1 MTRFTK
7 ERFRE
12 ICQGERPGDFGIL
25 GNGFHMFWPETLAMW
40 VERGAPTILE
50 TQIGGADGFP
60 AAVEDF
66 FHFDETHLLH
76 EIHSGIEAGSVML
89 NNFHG
94 TSFQDCSFLA
104 CPPYEP
110 EVIEEDELALV
121 FMNMARI
128 KQRLLKEKPFNMPQ
142 HLEYPVKDR
151 ATWNEYKKRLD
162 PDTPER
168 YPSNWNAFVERINRL
183 ECPVQMEIGGF
194 FGNINMW
201 VGTENL
207 MYLFYDD
214 PALIDEMM
222 STVLHLEIAM
232 VERVTKDIKVDLV
245 RYWEDMAYKSG
256 SMISPDM
263 VRRHMLPLYERLN
276 DVVRKS
282 GCDIIFLD
290 CDGNIEQLIPLW
302 LEAGIR
308 FMWPLECAAGMDA
321 VALRKKY
328 GKDIILGGGLDKREF
343 LRDKASLRKEVM
355 SKVPFLSETGPYFP
369 SPDHLVPID
378 MPFEHFCY
386 YINLLRQIRGDEMLS
401 F

>member
-1 MTRFTK
+1 MTGFTR

-12 ICQGERPGDFGIL
+12 ICHGERPGDFGIL
-25 GNGFHMFWPETLAMW
+25 GSGFNIFFPETLAMW
-40 VERGAPTILE
+40 VERGAPAIL
-50 TQIGGADGFP
+50 GAPVDASEVP
-60 AAVEDF
+60 EAVEDF
-66 FHFDETHLLH
+66 FQFDETYLLY
-76 EIHSGIEAGSVML
+76 EIHSGIEAGTVNL

-94 TSFQDCSFLA
+94 ASFQDYSFLV

-110 EVIEEDELALV
+110 EFIEEDELAIV
-121 FMNMARI
+121 FMNTARI
-128 KQRLLKEKPFNMPQ
+128 KQRVLKQQAFHMPQ

-168 YPSNWNAFVERINRL
+168 YPSNWNAFVERVNRL
-183 ECPVQMEIGGF
+183 ECPVQMEVGGF
-194 FGNINMW
+194 FGFMNMW

-207 MYLFYDD
+207 MYLFHDD
-214 PALIDEMM
+214 PAFIDEMM
-222 STVLHLEIAM
+222 STVLHLETAM

-245 RYWEDMAYKSG
+245 RYWEDMAYKNG
-256 SMISPDM
+256 PMIGPDM
-263 VRRHMLPLYERLN
+263 VRRHMLPVYKSLN
-276 DVVRKS
+276 DVVRNS
-282 GCDIIFLD
+282 GCDIIFVD
-290 CDGNIEQLIPLW
+290 SDGNIESLIPLW

-321 VALRKKY
+321 IALRKKY
-328 GKDIILGGGLDKREF
+328 GKDIILSGGLDKSE
-343 LRDKASLRKEVM
+343 LVRDKASLRKEVM

-378 MPFEHFCY
+378 MPFENFCY
-386 YINLLRQIRGDEMLS
+386 YINLLREIRGDEKLD